1 MRVDAGALRMSV
13 QRDARGG
20 EDVLIELAG
29 ELDAAG
35 RRCLRDQIAE
45 LLGRGGSTVT
55 VDVGGLRRVDIPGLA
70 ALLRADLLLRRVRG
84 SLEIRSA
91 TPAFLELVTATGLT
105 GRLQLVPAPPTPR
118 ALGDLTARPADEATT
133 PPSGTVAVTP
143 GAGAARTPGA
153 GAARTPGAGA
163 VRTPGVGSAGTSGA
177 GTAPPGGAT
186 AVVGLPDPGSASGV
200 GG

>member
-13 QRDARGG
+13 HRDWHGGSGGNGLGG

-29 ELDAAG
+29 ELDGPG

-55 VDVGGLRRVDIPGLA
+55 VDVGGLRRVDIPALA

-84 SLEIRSA
+84 ALEIRSA

-105 GRLQLVPAPPTPR
+105 GRLRLVPAPRGP
-118 ALGDLTARPADEATT
+118 
-133 PPSGTVAVTP
+133 
-143 GAGAARTPGA
+143 AGAAADGRSGGQEVGSEGGLDRA
-153 GAARTPGAGA
+153 GGPARADDLARTDGLARAAPGK
-163 VRTPGVGSAGTSGA
+163 VG
-177 GTAPPGGAT
+177 PIP
-186 AVVGLPDPGSASGV
+186 
-200 GG
+200 

>member
-13 QRDARGG
+13 HRDARGG

-29 ELDAAG
+29 ELDAPG

-45 LLGRGGSTVT
+45 LLGRGGATVT

-105 GRLQLVPAPPTPR
+105 GRLRLVPAPPSPR
-118 ALGDLTARPADEATT
+118 PPAATAARSAREEATL
-133 PPSGTVAVTP
+133 P
-143 GAGAARTPGA
+143 AGAALSLAADA
-153 GAARTPGAGA
+153 GAALAPGAQVA
-163 VRTPGVGSAGTSGA
+163 RPEGVGAA
-177 GTAPPGGAT
+177 VGG
-186 AVVGLPDPGSASGV
+186 PDPGSASGV

>member
-13 QRDARGG
+13 HRDARGG

-29 ELDAAG
+29 ELDGPG

-55 VDVGGLRRVDIPGLA
+55 VDVGGLRRVDIPALA

-84 SLEIRSA
+84 SLEIRSP
-91 TPAFLELVTATGLT
+91 TPAFQELVTATGLT
-105 GRLQLVPAPPTPR
+105 GRLRLVPAPG
-118 ALGDLTARPADEATT
+118 LVPAPAN
-133 PPSGTVAVTP
+133 
-143 GAGAARTPGA
+143 
-153 GAARTPGAGA
+153 
-163 VRTPGVGSAGTSGA
+163 PGVRSA
-177 GTAPPGGAT
+177 APGPET
-186 AVVGLPDPGSASGV
+186 ASGV